1 MKKWFLSILLVL
13 VMVIGSLP
21 VNVLAEG
28 GSSLTDDY
36 GEFVSGGQVLS
47 DMIAKNGENAHPRI
61 IMTDERINKLK
72 GSIGKESVTGT
83 LLEKLRS
90 EANRLL
96 SSPVSEYDIS
106 DGIRLL
112 ETSKRLQR
120 RVAALAMAYNI
131 FGDEKYAERCYKE
144 LEAACNFA
152 DWNPSHFLD
161 TAEMCTAFALGYDWL
176 YDWMNENQRALL
188 RSNMI
193 EKGLEQGMEDYEDV
207 PRERTYKWYQD
218 YPGDNWKLV
227 CNGGLSLAALAI
239 GDEADA
245 KEIASEVLTYAYKE
259 AYSFVRRAYS
269 EKDGTYTEGLGY
281 WDYATYYLGLFSSAL
296 KSTAGKDYGL
306 ADHEGLRKSVDFVRY
321 MSSNTSK
328 SFSFG
333 DDGESRDT
341 GWAVLLWLAK
351 NYESYDIA
359 IPRLKKIEG
368 DSFNYLDLLWIDEE
382 KTTGSAVDSPTDWG
396 EVGASNASFRNTWDE
411 SGLVA
416 ALHTGLNNYKYHGH
430 YDLGSFYV
438 ESNGAR
444 FFTDLGNEDYELTNR
459 KYSYRIK
466 AEGHNTLVINPST
479 EFDTNQKE
487 GAECLIS
494 SYKEGNEAYAV
505 TDLTAA
511 YEDSGAESV
520 LRGLKMIKDKECVI
534 IQDEISLNAPGE
546 IYWFG
551 HTKGQIEVDASGRS
565 AVITV
570 GSERLW
576 VEIISDAG
584 TFTVMNAE
592 LLPTSPAV
600 PGQTDNSEY
609 RKLAI
614 HLTGTQ
620 DTTISVACIPL
631 KSGETQPLWI
641 PTVQSIADWD
651 SENVES
657 CTHEHKTLMSDTNSH
672 WYRCGDCGTSM
683 EKNAHSGG
691 TATCKEQAV
700 CTVCEVEYGE
710 LAGHADADHDGR
722 CDVCSKVVGTI
733 TSWKF
738 DFGNA
743 GVEAGYIGVAAE
755 DAYDADLGYGFAST
769 DAVEN
774 VTASG
779 TSALLKDAVQF
790 ISGVSGHVFHV
801 DLPSGVYKITVT
813 TGDVQSTTINAEGLP
828 QLFFLTG
835 SNAVDTFTIPVTDGQ
850 LNIYAGSG
858 VGGKYSISSLEI
870 ERTSTGTT
878 TKPTIW
884 IGGDST
890 AANYYNVP
898 ADAKRGW
905 GQYLSNYVD
914 MDQYDIRNISA
925 SGIDAEALKDSL
937 FPTAEY
943 YGKAGDIMILAVGLN
958 DYSQQYTGD
967 PDAVDPT
974 EYIANMTEMIRRAKA
989 KGMTV
994 YLVKQHGQLEDC
1006 SKYPVLTSKW
1016 FGEELET
1023 IAATENVG
1031 IIDLFEPWLVFCLEN
1046 TVRVAGKYYS
1056 DDKLHM
1062 NALGAD
1068 MLAGMVKEQLFP
1080 AAKPAPGED
1089 PYKNFDTSSTVYYEA
1104 EASGEPV
1111 VNPHK
1116 GYVMTVYDAWAF
1128 ESTNAYGIG
1137 GSMNNTAWEM
1147 STICTGEPKWDE
1159 LNPEEGVY
1167 DWSSIDRMLEACEKY
1182 GYTYGIRILPYSHLS
1197 GSHDNYGKDHVFV
1210 PDWVFEK
1217 GAQMDR
1223 ATLYNDPSV
1232 ELDIPKWD
1240 DPIFLQAAKDF
1251 ATALAAKYDG
1261 DPRVEFIDISV
1272 FGNWGEWHTST
1283 FNGNPMPSVEIQKE
1297 MIKYYSDAF
1306 DKTWLCVTSGAYGE
1320 VYDYA
1325 RSLGIPK
1332 RVNGLI
1338 GSHNNEWNLRPNY
1351 YHNLPVIGEN
1361 FLPYR
1366 MMLDPTVAEEQG
1378 IVKDYDKHYLRWTP
1392 QRFRET
1398 IEISHLSI
1406 YAFDQDSHHSY
1417 EFYNEQKDLIE
1428 EMNNRLG
1435 YNYTVTSAKRNG
1447 NKLLVTIKNTGL
1459 APSFFDIEL
1468 SAEIT
1473 DAEGN
1478 RIETFGQ
1485 PVTIASGTF
1494 HDEEEKSFLFE
1505 YNGTLDADAEICL
1518 AMYDIARCD
1527 SGEYEESPIKKTD
1540 PTIKFDNK
1548 NTLSNNRLLLVDE
1561 NACETH
1567 ADANGDGKCDVC
1579 GKTAGSVSSYRFDFG
1594 GAGVEAGYTGV
1605 SANDE
1610 YSEAVGYGFA
1620 NTTAVSDVTASGEGA
1635 LSDAVQFDPNV
1646 PNHVFKVDL
1655 PSGVYKITV
1664 TTGDVQSTT
1673 INAEGYSQLFFL
1685 TGSNA
1690 SDTFTIPV
1698 TDGQLNIH
1706 AGSGVGGK
1714 YSISALEIER
1724 TSTGTTTKPTIW
1736 IGGDSTVASY
1746 YNVPADAKRGWG
1758 QYLSNY
1764 VDMDKYDIR
1773 NLSAS
1778 GLRSDGLKS
1787 SLFGTAEHYGKSG
1800 DIILFAVG
1808 INDYI
1813 DEYKAHPGAMDP
1825 SDYIANMTDMIQRAK
1840 AKGMTVYLVKQ
1851 QGELSDCKAYPIPS
1865 KKWFSDEID
1874 AMAAAENV
1882 GVIDLFSPWLEFC
1895 LENTSIEARE
1905 YYAPG
1910 ENLHPNALGAD
1921 KLAEMV
1927 SEQLF
1932 STEEPKEEETEEP
1945 YKDFDNA
1952 TTVYY
1957 EMEASEGSI
1966 ANPHKGFVMT
1976 VYNPDMLYE
1985 GKHPYGIGGS
1995 MNNHAWDVV
2004 SIVSDVLFWEDL
2016 NPAEGIY
2023 KFDKIDTM
2031 LEACEEAG
2039 MTYGIRIIPYTTSKG
2054 SDANFGEEH
2063 DFVPQWVYD
2072 KGAQQKLVTY
2082 KYGDPNV
2089 QIKVPDWSD
2098 PVYIKA
2104 YKDFTK
2110 ALADEYN
2117 GDPRVEYV
2125 EIRAFGN
2132 MGEWHASEFEGI
2144 EMPSLEIQKDMLD
2157 YFAEVFDETT
2167 CCLMSDAK
2175 GEIYDYALSLGITK
2189 RNNGLILTPNEEW
2202 DLVPAYKANLPTMA
2216 DNHNTYENML
2226 DKDGTLSGEYLKWT
2240 PERFRETIEIA
2251 HLSIYALDQEGY
2263 GSYLFYQEQKELI
2276 DEMSKRLGYN
2286 FTVTSA
2292 KRNENQLLVTIKN
2305 TGVAPAF
2312 FDIDL
2317 CAEITD
2323 AEGNKVGTFGSPV
2336 KIAKGTFRD
2345 DTEQTFLFEHDG
2357 TLEEDAI
2364 ISLAMYESD
2373 KLVTTYAMRNARAV
2387 AQNPT
2392 VKFDNKNAM
2401 STNRLMM
2408 VVDESMH
2415 THAGTK
2421 VEQQDAT
2428 CTEFGVK
2435 AYYKCPCGKFYE
2447 DAACTSEIV
2456 DLEAWKSGAGRIAL
2470 KDHVGGTATDK
2481 ERAKC
2486 SVCGNEYGELAS
2498 SGSKPNTAP
2507 TDTPTNTPSDTP
2519 TDIPANTPGD
2529 TPTDTPA
2536 NKPGDTPTD
2545 IPANT
2550 PGDTP
2555 TGTSTVTTI
2564 EIPKASVEEQ
2574 AVSNNSK
2581 GPLTGDDTNPWLFAG
2596 FGFAAML
2603 AGICIIAWKQ
2613 KKEEY

>member
-1 MKKWFLSILLVL
+1 MKRFL
-13 VMVIGSLP
+13 
-21 VNVLAEG
+21 
-28 GSSLTDDY
+28 
-36 GEFVSGGQVLS
+36 
-47 DMIAKNGENAHPRI
+47 
-61 IMTDERINKLK
+61 
-72 GSIGKESVTGT
+72 
-83 LLEKLRS
+83 
-90 EANRLL
+90 
-96 SSPVSEYDIS
+96 
-106 DGIRLL
+106 
-112 ETSKRLQR
+112 
-120 RVAALAMAYNI
+120 
-131 FGDEKYAERCYKE
+131 
-144 LEAACNFA
+144 
-152 DWNPSHFLD
+152 
-161 TAEMCTAFALGYDWL
+161 
-176 YDWMNENQRALL
+176 
-188 RSNMI
+188 
-193 EKGLEQGMEDYEDV
+193 
-207 PRERTYKWYQD
+207 
-218 YPGDNWKLV
+218 
-227 CNGGLSLAALAI
+227 
-239 GDEADA
+239 
-245 KEIASEVLTYAYKE
+245 
-259 AYSFVRRAYS
+259 
-269 EKDGTYTEGLGY
+269 
-281 WDYATYYLGLFSSAL
+281 
-296 KSTAGKDYGL
+296 
-306 ADHEGLRKSVDFVRY
+306 
-321 MSSNTSK
+321 
-328 SFSFG
+328 
-333 DDGESRDT
+333 
-341 GWAVLLWLAK
+341 
-351 NYESYDIA
+351 
-359 IPRLKKIEG
+359 
-368 DSFNYLDLLWIDEE
+368 
-382 KTTGSAVDSPTDWG
+382 
-396 EVGASNASFRNTWDE
+396 
-411 SGLVA
+411 
-416 ALHTGLNNYKYHGH
+416 
-430 YDLGSFYV
+430 
-438 ESNGAR
+438 
-444 FFTDLGNEDYELTNR
+444 
-459 KYSYRIK
+459 
-466 AEGHNTLVINPST
+466 
-479 EFDTNQKE
+479 
-487 GAECLIS
+487 
-494 SYKEGNEAYAV
+494 
-505 TDLTAA
+505 
-511 YEDSGAESV
+511 
-520 LRGLKMIKDKECVI
+520 
-534 IQDEISLNAPGE
+534 
-546 IYWFG
+546 
-551 HTKGQIEVDASGRS
+551 
-565 AVITV
+565 AVI
-570 GSERLW
+570 L
-576 VEIISDAG
+576 
-584 TFTVMNAE
+584 
-592 LLPTSPAV
+592 AV
-600 PGQTDNSEY
+600 A
-609 RKLAI
+609 L
-614 HLTGTQ
+614 
-620 DTTISVACIPL
+620 TISMFPMKAVADSEPMGV
-631 KSGETQPLWI
+631 GETL
-641 PTVQSIADWD
+641 
-651 SENVES
+651 
-657 CTHEHKTLMSDTNSH
+657 
-672 WYRCGDCGTSM
+672 R
-683 EKNAHSGG
+683 
-691 TATCKEQAV
+691 
-700 CTVCEVEYGE
+700 
-710 LAGHADADHDGR
+710 
-722 CDVCSKVVGTI
+722 
-733 TSWKF
+733 F
-738 DFGNA
+738 DFGGA
-743 GVEAGYIGVAAE
+743 EVEEGYIGVSSG
-755 DAYDADLGYGFAST
+755 DAYTAEVGYGFENT

-858 VGGKYSISSLEI
+858 VGGKYSISALEI

-914 MDQYDIRNISA
+914 MSRYDIRNISA

-974 EYIANMTEMIRRAKA
+974 EYIDNMTEMIRRAKA

-994 YLVKQHGQLEDC
+994 YLVKQHGQLDDC

-1023 IAATENVG
+1023 IAAAENVG

-1128 ESTNAYGIG
+1128 ESTNHYGIG

-1147 STICTGEPKWDE
+1147 STICTGEPKWEE
-1159 LNPEEGVY
+1159 LNPAEGVY
-1167 DWSSIDRMLEACEKY
+1167 DWSSIDSMLEACEKY

-1197 GSHDNYGKDHVFV
+1197 GSHANYGKDHVFV

-1223 ATLYNDPSV
+1223 ATLYSDPSV
-1232 ELDIPKWD
+1232 ELDIPVWD
-1240 DPIFLQAAKDF
+1240 DSIFLEAAEKF
-1251 ATALAAKYDG
+1251 ADALAEHYDG

-1283 FNGNPMPSVEIQKE
+1283 FEGNPMPSVDTQKD

-1351 YHNLPVIGEN
+1351 YDNLPVIGEN

-1366 MMLDPTVAEEQG
+1366 MMLEPEVAESAG

-1392 QRFRET
+1392 ERFRET

-1417 EFYNEQKDLIE
+1417 EFYNEQKALVE

-1518 AMYDIARCD
+1518 AMYDIARRD

-1548 NTLSNNRLLLVDE
+1548 NTLANNRLLLVDK

-1567 ADANGDGKCDVC
+1567 TDANGDGKCDVC
-1579 GKTAGSVSSYRFDFG
+1579 GKTAGPVSSYRFDFG
-1594 GAGVEAGYTGV
+1594 GAGVEDGYTGV

-1635 LSDAVQFDPNV
+1635 LSDAVQFDPDV

-1655 PSGVYKITV
+1655 PSGVYKIMV
-1664 TTGDVQSTT
+1664 TTGDVESTT
-1673 INAEGYSQLFFL
+1673 ITAEGVPQLFFL

-1690 SDTFTIPV
+1690 SDSFTIPV

-1813 DEYKAHPGAMDP
+1813 DEYKEHPGAMDP
-1825 SDYIANMTDMIQRAK
+1825 SDYIANMTDMIRRAK

-1865 KKWFSDEID
+1865 KKWFSDEIE

-1895 LENTSIEARE
+1895 LENTSIEARK

-1932 STEEPKEEETEEP
+1932 STEEPKEEEVEDP

-1952 TTVYY
+1952 STVYY
-1957 EMEASEGSI
+1957 ELEASDGPI

-1985 GKHPYGIGGS
+1985 GKHDYGIGGDKD
-1995 MNNHAWDVV
+1995 NHAWDVV
-2004 SIVSDVLFWEDL
+2004 SICSDVLFWEDL
-2016 NPAEGIY
+2016 NPAEGVY
-2023 KFDKIDTM
+2023 KFEAIDTM
-2031 LEACEEAG
+2031 LEACEQAG
-2039 MTYGIRIIPYTTSKG
+2039 MTYGMRIIPYTTSTG
-2054 SDANFGEEH
+2054 SDANFGIEH

-2082 KYGDPNV
+2082 KYGDSDV
-2089 QIKVPDWSD
+2089 KIKVPNWSD
-2098 PVYIKA
+2098 DAYIEA
-2104 YKDFTK
+2104 YKAFITK
-2110 ALADEYN
+2110 LAEKYN

-2132 MGEWHASEFEGI
+2132 MGEWHVSEFEDI
-2144 EMPSLEIQKDMLD
+2144 EMPSLVIQKDMLD
-2157 YFAEVFDETT
+2157 HFADVFDKTT

-2175 GEIYDYALSLGITK
+2175 GEIYEYALSKGITK
-2189 RNNGLILTPNEEW
+2189 RNNGLILSPNEEW

-2216 DNHNTYENML
+2216 DNHNTYEHML
-2226 DKDGTLSGEYLKWT
+2226 DEEGTLSNEYLKWT
-2240 PERFRETIEIA
+2240 QERFRETIEIA

-2263 GSYLFYQEQKELI
+2263 GSYKFYSEQKALI

-2292 KRNENQLLVTIKN
+2292 KRNGNQLLVTIKN

-2312 FDIDL
+2312 FDITL
-2317 CAEITD
+2317 CAELID
-2323 AEGNKVGTFGSPV
+2323 ENGNKVEAFGESV
-2336 KIAKGTFRD
+2336 NIGKGTFRD
-2345 DTEQTFLFEHDG
+2345 GEEKSFLFEYDG
-2357 TLEEDAI
+2357 TLEEDAE
-2364 ISLAMYESD
+2364 ISLAMYETS
-2373 KLVTTYAMRNARAV
+2373 KLVSTFAMANSRAV
-2387 AQNPT
+2387 SQNPT
-2392 VKFDNKNAM
+2392 VKFDNE
-2401 STNRLMM
+2401 STLASNRLSL
-2408 VVDESMH
+2408 VEKEVTSDETGTEEPKEPGTGTEESKEPGTGTEESKMPG
-2415 THAGTK
+2415 TLENQTGNGTK
-2421 VEQQDAT
+2421 EETKVSVSGEPAS
-2428 CTEFGVK
+2428 
-2435 AYYKCPCGKFYE
+2435 
-2447 DAACTSEIV
+2447 TSE
-2456 DLEAWKSGAGRIAL
+2456 A
-2470 KDHVGGTATDK
+2470 
-2481 ERAKC
+2481 
-2486 SVCGNEYGELAS
+2486 
-2498 SGSKPNTAP
+2498 
-2507 TDTPTNTPSDTP
+2507 
-2519 TDIPANTPGD
+2519 
-2529 TPTDTPA
+2529 
-2536 NKPGDTPTD
+2536 
-2545 IPANT
+2545 
-2550 PGDTP
+2550 
-2555 TGTSTVTTI
+2555 I
-2564 EIPKASVEEQ
+2564 EIKAP
-2574 AVSNNSK
+2574 A
-2581 GPLTGDDTNPWLFAG
+2581 TGDDFNPWLFG
-2596 FGFAAML
+2596 CIGLAAML
-2603 AGICIIAWKQ
+2603 LGGNAFFE
-2613 KKEEY
+2613 KKKK

>member
-1 MKKWFLSILLVL
+1 MKRFLAVILAVVL
-13 VMVIGSLP
+13 TISMLP
-21 VNVLAEG
+21 MKAE
-28 GSSLTDDY
+28 
-36 GEFVSGGQVLS
+36 
-47 DMIAKNGENAHPRI
+47 A
-61 IMTDERINKLK
+61 
-72 GSIGKESVTGT
+72 
-83 LLEKLRS
+83 
-90 EANRLL
+90 
-96 SSPVSEYDIS
+96 
-106 DGIRLL
+106 
-112 ETSKRLQR
+112 
-120 RVAALAMAYNI
+120 
-131 FGDEKYAERCYKE
+131 
-144 LEAACNFA
+144 
-152 DWNPSHFLD
+152 
-161 TAEMCTAFALGYDWL
+161 
-176 YDWMNENQRALL
+176 
-188 RSNMI
+188 
-193 EKGLEQGMEDYEDV
+193 
-207 PRERTYKWYQD
+207 
-218 YPGDNWKLV
+218 
-227 CNGGLSLAALAI
+227 
-239 GDEADA
+239 
-245 KEIASEVLTYAYKE
+245 EVL
-259 AYSFVRRAYS
+259 
-269 EKDGTYTEGLGY
+269 
-281 WDYATYYLGLFSSAL
+281 
-296 KSTAGKDYGL
+296 
-306 ADHEGLRKSVDFVRY
+306 
-321 MSSNTSK
+321 
-328 SFSFG
+328 
-333 DDGESRDT
+333 
-341 GWAVLLWLAK
+341 
-351 NYESYDIA
+351 
-359 IPRLKKIEG
+359 
-368 DSFNYLDLLWIDEE
+368 
-382 KTTGSAVDSPTDWG
+382 
-396 EVGASNASFRNTWDE
+396 
-411 SGLVA
+411 
-416 ALHTGLNNYKYHGH
+416 
-430 YDLGSFYV
+430 
-438 ESNGAR
+438 
-444 FFTDLGNEDYELTNR
+444 
-459 KYSYRIK
+459 
-466 AEGHNTLVINPST
+466 
-479 EFDTNQKE
+479 
-487 GAECLIS
+487 
-494 SYKEGNEAYAV
+494 
-505 TDLTAA
+505 
-511 YEDSGAESV
+511 
-520 LRGLKMIKDKECVI
+520 
-534 IQDEISLNAPGE
+534 
-546 IYWFG
+546 
-551 HTKGQIEVDASGRS
+551 
-565 AVITV
+565 
-570 GSERLW
+570 
-576 VEIISDAG
+576 
-584 TFTVMNAE
+584 
-592 LLPTSPAV
+592 
-600 PGQTDNSEY
+600 NSE
-609 RKLAI
+609 
-614 HLTGTQ
+614 HL
-620 DTTISVACIPL
+620 
-631 KSGETQPLWI
+631 
-641 PTVQSIADWD
+641 
-651 SENVES
+651 
-657 CTHEHKTLMSDTNSH
+657 
-672 WYRCGDCGTSM
+672 R
-683 EKNAHSGG
+683 
-691 TATCKEQAV
+691 
-700 CTVCEVEYGE
+700 
-710 LAGHADADHDGR
+710 
-722 CDVCSKVVGTI
+722 
-733 TSWKF
+733 F
-738 DFGNA
+738 DFGGA
-743 GVEAGYIGVAAE
+743 GVEEGYIGVSAE
-755 DAYDADLGYGFAST
+755 DAYTAEAGYGFAST

-774 VTASG
+774 VPASG
-779 TSALLKDAVQF
+779 EGALSDAVRF
-790 ISGVSGHVFHV
+790 KSGVPGHVFHV

-835 SNAVDTFTIPVTDGQ
+835 NNATDTFTIPVTDGQ

-858 VGGKYSISSLEI
+858 VGTEFSISALEI

-890 AANYYNVP
+890 AASYYNVP

-925 SGIDAEALKDSL
+925 SGITSRELKDYF

-943 YGKAGDIMILAVGLN
+943 YGKSGDIMILAVGLN

-974 EYIANMTEMIRRAKA
+974 EYIANMTEMIQRAKA

-994 YLVKQHGQLEDC
+994 YLVKQHGQLDDC

-1016 FGEELET
+1016 FGKELET
-1023 IAATENVG
+1023 IAASENVG

-1056 DDKLHM
+1056 DDKVHM

-1080 AAKPAPGED
+1080 TAKPAPGED

-1128 ESTNAYGIG
+1128 ESTNPYGIG

-1197 GSHDNYGKDHVFV
+1197 GSHANYGKDHVFV
-1210 PDWVFEK
+1210 PDWVFAK
-1217 GAQMDR
+1217 GAKMDR
-1223 ATLYNDPSV
+1223 ATLYSDPSV

-1251 ATALAAKYDG
+1251 ADALAEHYDG

-1283 FNGNPMPSVEIQKE
+1283 FNGNPMPSVEIQKD

-1351 YHNLPVIGEN
+1351 YDNLPVIGEN

-1366 MMLDPTVAEEQG
+1366 MMFDPTVAEEQG

-1459 APSFFDIEL
+1459 APSFFNIDL
-1468 SAEIT
+1468 CAEIT

-1478 RIETFGQ
+1478 KLGNFGNPVRI
-1485 PVTIASGTF
+1485 AKGTF
-1494 HDEEEKSFLFE
+1494 ADDTEQSFLFE
-1505 YNGTLDADAEICL
+1505 YSGTWDADKEICL
-1518 AMYDIARCD
+1518 AMYDAD
-1527 SGEYEESPIKKTD
+1527 NTLVAGKD

-1548 NTLSNNRLLLVDE
+1548 NTLSNNRFLLVDQ

-1567 ADANGDGKCDVC
+1567 ADANSDGKCDVC
-1579 GKTAGSVSSYRFDFG
+1579 GKTVGPVSSYRFDFG
-1594 GAGVEAGYTGV
+1594 GAGVEDGYTGV
-1605 SANDE
+1605 SAE
-1610 YSEAVGYGFA
+1610 EAYNAEVGYGFA
-1620 NTTAVSDVTASGEGA
+1620 STDAVENVLASGEGA
-1635 LSDAVQFDPNV
+1635 LSDAVKFKSGV
-1646 PNHVFKVDL
+1646 PGHVFHVDL
-1655 PSGVYKITV
+1655 PVGVYKITV

-1690 SDTFTIPV
+1690 TDTFTIPV
-1698 TDGQLNIH
+1698 TDGQLNIY
-1706 AGSGVGGK
+1706 AGSGVGTEF
-1714 YSISALEIER
+1714 SISALEIER

-1764 VDMDKYDIR
+1764 VDMSQYDIR

-1778 GLRSDGLKS
+1778 GLRSADLKRS
-1787 SLFGTAEHYGKSG
+1787 FFGTAEHYGKSG

-1808 INDYI
+1808 INDYT
-1813 DEYKAHPGAMDP
+1813 DEYKAHPGAIDP
-1825 SDYIANMTDMIQRAK
+1825 SNYIANMTDMVQRAK

-1851 QGELSDCKAYPIPS
+1851 QGELSDCKAYPIPTE
-1865 KKWFSDEID
+1865 KWFSDEID

-1882 GVIDLFSPWLEFC
+1882 GIIDLFSPWLEFC
-1895 LENTSIEARE
+1895 LENTSIEAKK

-1910 ENLHPNALGAD
+1910 ENLHPNAQGAD
-1921 KLAEMV
+1921 KLAQMV
-1927 SEQLF
+1927 STQLF
-1932 STEEPKEEETEEP
+1932 PTKEPDDGNVEDP

-1952 TTVYY
+1952 STVYY
-1957 EMEASEGSI
+1957 EMEASEGPI

-1976 VYNPDMLYE
+1976 VYNPAMLYE
-1985 GKHPYGIGGS
+1985 GQHPYGIGGS
-1995 MNNHAWDVV
+1995 MDNHAWDVTTIC
-2004 SIVSDVLFWEDL
+2004 SGVLFWEDL
-2016 NPAEGIY
+2016 NPAEGVY
-2023 KFDKIDTM
+2023 HFDEIDTM
-2031 LEACEEAG
+2031 LEACEQAG

-2072 KGAQQKLVTY
+2072 KGAQQKVVTY
-2082 KYGDPNV
+2082 KHGDPNV

-2110 ALADEYN
+2110 ALADKYN
-2117 GDPRVEYV
+2117 GDSRVEYV

-2132 MGEWHASEFEGI
+2132 MGEWHDSEFVGI
-2144 EMPSLEIQKDMLD
+2144 EMPSLEVQKDMLD
-2157 YFAEVFDETT
+2157 YFAQVFDKTT

-2175 GEIYDYALSLGITK
+2175 GEIYEYALSIGITK

-2202 DLVPAYKANLPTMA
+2202 DLVPAYRANLPTMA
-2216 DNHNTYENML
+2216 DNHNTYEYML
-2226 DKDGTLSGEYLKWT
+2226 DKDGTLSKEYLKWT

-2263 GSYLFYQEQKELI
+2263 GSYKFYSEQKPLI

-2292 KRNENQLLVTIKN
+2292 KRNGNQLLVSIKN

-2312 FDIDL
+2312 FDITL

-2323 AEGNKVGTFGSPV
+2323 AEGNKVEAFGEAI
-2336 KIAKGTFRD
+2336 KIEKGTFRD
-2345 DTEQTFLFEHDG
+2345 DTEQTFLFEYDG
-2357 TLEEDAI
+2357 TLAEDAI
-2364 ISLAMYESD
+2364 ISLAMYESS
-2373 KLVTTYAMRNARAV
+2373 KLPATKSRARASV
-2387 AQNPT
+2387 QNPT
-2392 VKFDNKNAM
+2392 VKFDNKNAI
-2401 STNRLMM
+2401 SNNRLML

-2415 THAGTK
+2415 THVGTL

-2435 AYYKCPCGKFYE
+2435 AYYKCACGKFFV
-2447 DAACTSEIV
+2447 DLACTEEIT
-2456 DLEAWKSGAGRIAL
+2456 DLDAWKSGEGRIWKEA
-2470 KDHVGGTATDK
+2470 HTGGTATCK
-2481 ERAKC
+2481 EKAKC
-2486 SVCGNEYGELAS
+2486 NVCGNEYGELADHEYNTEWDADETDHWQECMVCEAEKDRAEHVDADRDGKCDTCEYVVHTHAGTLVAQQDATCTEFGVKAYYKCTCGKFFVDLACTEEITDLDAWK
-2498 SGSKPNTAP
+2498 SGEGRIWKEAHTGGTATCKEKAKCNVCGNEYGELADHEYNTEWDADETDHWQECMVCEAEKDRAEHVDADRDGKCDTCGEAVASEEPEPTATPTPAP
-2507 TDTPTNTPSDTP
+2507 TATPTATP
-2519 TDIPANTPGD
+2519 TVAPTA
-2529 TPTDTPA
+2529 TPTEA
-2536 NKPGDTPTD
+2536 PTE
-2545 IPANT
+2545 A
-2550 PGDTP
+2550 P
-2555 TGTSTVTTI
+2555 TVAPTEAPTEAPTVAPTEAPTVAPT
-2564 EIPKASVEEQ
+2564 EVPTVAPT
-2574 AVSNNSK
+2574 AVPTAAPTVPK
-2581 GPLTGDDTNPWLFAG
+2581 GPQTGDDSNPWLFG
-2596 FGFAAML
+2596 GIGFAAML
-2603 AGICIIAWKQ
+2603 AGVCVSLRTR
-2613 KKEEY
+2613 KKSM